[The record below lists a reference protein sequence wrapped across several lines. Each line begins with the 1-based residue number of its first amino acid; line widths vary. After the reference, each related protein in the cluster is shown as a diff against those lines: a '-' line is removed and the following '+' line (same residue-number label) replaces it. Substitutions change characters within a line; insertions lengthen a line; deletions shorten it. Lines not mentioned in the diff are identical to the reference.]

1 VVSTPLKNI
10 SQIGS
15 SSQILGKKTCSKP
28 PTSLYCHWPLDHHI
42 PIPCASAQA
51 RRKSKSR
58 RRTAFCGGGA
68 WDDGCVGMWR
78 DGDGDEK
85 RTQRVT

>member
-1 VVSTPLKNI
+1 MIIPYIMEKI
-10 SQIGS
+10 
-15 SSQILGKKTCSKP
+15 CSKP